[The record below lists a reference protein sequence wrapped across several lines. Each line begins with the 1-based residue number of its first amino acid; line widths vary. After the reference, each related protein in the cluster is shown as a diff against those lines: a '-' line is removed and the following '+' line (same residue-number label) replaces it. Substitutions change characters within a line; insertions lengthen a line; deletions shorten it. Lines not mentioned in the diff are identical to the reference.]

1 MLDTLQ
7 ENNIPYPTILDKG
20 LKYEITLWATEP
32 RYKVPLVSARTVK
45 QVITIIDNWINDI
58 EGAGILEKNEP
69 MEYSIT
75 TNFAEIIETLIHRNL
90 SPSEINKKYLE
101 LSELEQQGIKITIDT
116 IKNI

>member
-1 MLDTLQ
+1 
-7 ENNIPYPTILDKG
+7 
-20 LKYEITLWATEP
+20 
-32 RYKVPLVSARTVK
+32 
-45 QVITIIDNWINDI
+45 
-58 EGAGILEKNEP
+58 